1 MTMASGRGKITTT
14 KRKATGAGSTTVSTF
29 GRIVLTIV
37 SLKNTREA
45 MTAAA
50 TATEE
55 EISLAREMAD
65 GASIEIVAV
74 IMGITVVVIPRTDT
88 VLAKTIAGKCQV
100 QKPGGVTN
108 LLWGPIMSVL
118 SELGTLSVQGTPDAQ
133 EVPALV
139 PGVQEFQVSDQDP
152 VLGVPALIPLVSTL
166 CIPRVLSHAV
176 LFTVW
181 ILIPQVATSIQS
193 QLR

>member
-1 MTMASGRGKITTT
+1 MASGQGKTTTT

-29 GRIVLTIV
+29 GRIVQTIV
-37 SLKNTREA
+37 SPRSTREV

-55 EISLAREMAD
+55 EIGLAREMAD
-65 GASIEIVAV
+65 GASIKIAAV
-74 IMGITVVVIPRTDT
+74 IMGVVEIPRTDT
-88 VLAKTIAGKCQV
+88 VLAETIAGKCQV

-118 SELGTLSVQGTPDAQ
+118 SKLGTLSVQGTPDDQ

-181 ILIPQVATSIQS
+181 ILIPEVATSIQS

>member
-1 MTMASGRGKITTT
+1 
-14 KRKATGAGSTTVSTF
+14 
-29 GRIVLTIV
+29 
-37 SLKNTREA
+37 

-55 EISLAREMAD
+55 EIGLAREMAD

-74 IMGITVVVIPRTDT
+74 IMAITVVVIPRTGT
-88 VLAKTIAGKCQV
+88 VLAETIAGKCQV

-108 LLWGPIMSVL
+108 LLWGAIMSVL
-118 SELGTLSVQGTPDAQ
+118 GELGTLSVQGTPDDQ

-166 CIPRVLSHAV
+166 CIPRVLNHAV

-181 ILIPQVATSIQS
+181 ILIPQVAISILLLWRLPRVS
-193 QLR
+193 TVSRS